1 MRRLMVAGVPPP
13 KQGRDARGWRRLLE
27 WRTALGHG
35 LVSKEAQREYQ
46 EFTRE
51 LEAIPA
57 HQRVSRVLD
66 GGCGPA
72 GASSSVSAKACS
84 SY

>member
-35 LVSKEAQREYQ
+35 LVQREYQ

-66 GGCGPA
+66 GGCGTA